1 MPDMASMMQMMQ
13 GMGMGNGGDGGMGM
27 PGMPGGGQMPDLGSM
42 MNMMKGMGMDP
53 AALMGGGGGGNGG
66 SDAMGGFDP
75 MALAALMPPPKQD
88 KATKYGHVNAG
99 DFSSWVMIYP
109 VYLNQTK
116 TLAEGRRISKE
127 KAVIDPTLEDLQEAC
142 NLLRLK
148 FIVEPYKQ
156 YPREWTPSG
165 RIRVEIKN
173 SETGSKIHRDISSR
187 KDLYEK
193 ISSKIPL
200 LQSRKNRLKA
210 RNGV

>member
-1 MPDMASMMQMMQ
+1 
-13 GMGMGNGGDGGMGM
+13 
-27 PGMPGGGQMPDLGSM
+27 
-42 MNMMKGMGMDP
+42 
-53 AALMGGGGGGNGG
+53 
-66 SDAMGGFDP
+66 
-75 MALAALMPPPKQD
+75 MPPPKQD

-173 SETGSKIHRDISSR
+173 PETGSKIHRDISSR

-193 ISSKIPL
+193 IAIKIPL
-200 LQSRKNRLKA
+200 LHSRKNRLEKEKLRLQKQKRLEEEQAKTKSTDADSSKTKA
-210 RNGV
+210 KIKGKKDK